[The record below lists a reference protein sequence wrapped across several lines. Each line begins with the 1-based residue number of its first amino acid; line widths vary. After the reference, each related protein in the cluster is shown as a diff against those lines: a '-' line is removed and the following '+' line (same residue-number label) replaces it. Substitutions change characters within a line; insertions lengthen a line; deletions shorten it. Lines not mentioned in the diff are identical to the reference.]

1 MTAPWAPL
9 PRVEAITYWFAK
21 VTPARVSTWRMGV
34 SRTPS
39 AARVACGGRG
49 GRGGGGGED
58 EEVGGGGGGACSHGA
73 SASFSPSSLFLLA
86 SVWRQTEVW
95 RSREDQPSLSFFD
108 PGVSSPIGE
117 EEGSAALVLFF

>member
-1 MTAPWAPL
+1 
-9 PRVEAITYWFAK
+9 VEAITYWFAK
-21 VTPARVSTWRMGV
+21 VTPARVSTWSMGV

-58 EEVGGGGGGACSHGA
+58 EEVVVGGGGACSHGA

-95 RSREDQPSLSFFD
+95 RSREDQTSLSFFD